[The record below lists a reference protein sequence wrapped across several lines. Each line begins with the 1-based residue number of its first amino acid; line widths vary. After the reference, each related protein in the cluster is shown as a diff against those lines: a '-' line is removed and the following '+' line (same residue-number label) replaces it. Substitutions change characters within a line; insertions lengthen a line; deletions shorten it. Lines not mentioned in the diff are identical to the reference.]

1 MSEDLRRQIVVLL
14 PRLRG
19 FAYSLAGS
27 MDEADDIV
35 QAACERAL
43 ARLDQFQVGTRL
55 DHWMFR
61 IVKTVTIDR
70 ARRRKTRGTVAM
82 EEGGEEVGFDAR
94 VHEQAEARIALASVQ
109 REIARLPEEQRE
121 LLFLVAIEGMSYQ
134 EAAATLDI
142 PIGTVMSR
150 LSRARQRLATAI
162 ETPAGGREARH

>member
-1 MSEDLRRQIVVLL
+1 MIVDLRHQIVVLL

-43 ARLDQFQVGTRL
+43 ARLDQFQPGTRL

-70 ARRRKTRGTVAM
+70 ARRRKIRSTVALDDST
-82 EEGGEEVGFDAR
+82 EEIGFDAR
-94 VHEQAEARIALASVQ
+94 IHEQAEARLALVAVQ
-109 REIARLPEEQRE
+109 REIGRLPEEQRE

-134 EAAATLDI
+134 DAATTLDI
-142 PIGTVMSR
+142 PVGTVMSR
-150 LSRARQRLATAI
+150 LSRARQRLAAAL
-162 ETPAGGREARH
+162 ETPAGSREARH

>member
-1 MSEDLRRQIVVLL
+1 MHEDLRRQIVVLL

-19 FAYSLAGS
+19 FAFSLAGN
-27 MDEADDIV
+27 MDDADDIV

-43 ARLDQFQVGTRL
+43 ARLDQFQPGTRL

-70 ARRRKTRGTVAM
+70 ARRRKIRSTVAM
-82 EEGGEEVGFDAR
+82 DEGGEEVGFDAR

-109 REIARLPEEQRE
+109 REIGRLPDEQRE

-134 EAAATLDI
+134 EAASTLGI

-150 LSRARQRLATAI
+150 LSRARQRLAAAI
-162 ETPAGGREARH
+162 ESPAAGREARH

>member
-1 MSEDLRRQIVVLL
+1 MVVLL

-19 FAYSLAGS
+19 FAYSLAGT
-27 MDEADDIV
+27 MDEADEIV

-43 ARLDQFQVGTRL
+43 ARLDQFQQGTRL

-70 ARRRKTRGTVAM
+70 ARRRKIRSTVALD
-82 EEGGEEVGFDAR
+82 EGAGEIGFDAR
-94 VHEQAEARIALASVQ
+94 IHEQTEARLALESVR
-109 REIARLPEEQRE
+109 REIGRLSAEQRE

-134 EAAATLDI
+134 DAATTLEI

-150 LSRARQRLATAI
+150 LSRARQRLAVAI
-162 ETPAGGREARH
+162 ETPAGGRDARH

>member
-1 MSEDLRRQIVVLL
+1 MVVLL

-43 ARLDQFQVGTRL
+43 ARLHQFQPGTRL

-61 IVKTVTIDR
+61 IVKTVAIDR
-70 ARRRKTRGTVAM
+70 SRRRKIRRTMAL
-82 EEGGEEVGFDAR
+82 EEGAAEVGFDAR
-94 VHEQAEARIALASVQ
+94 THEQTEARLALEAVQ
-109 REIARLPEEQRE
+109 REIGRLPDEQRE
-121 LLFLVAIEGMSYQ
+121 LLFLVAIEGMTYQ
-134 EAAATLDI
+134 DAATTLEI

-150 LSRARQRLATAI
+150 LSRARQRLAAAI
-162 ETPAGGREARH
+162 EAPATGREARH

>member
-1 MSEDLRRQIVVLL
+1 
-14 PRLRG
+14 
-19 FAYSLAGS
+19 

-43 ARLDQFQVGTRL
+43 ARLDQFQPGTRL

-70 ARRRKTRGTVAM
+70 ARRRKLRSAVALD
-82 EEGGEEVGFDAR
+82 EGAEEVGFDAR
-94 VHEQAEARIALASVQ
+94 VHEQAEARLALDAVR
-109 REIARLPEEQRE
+109 REIGRLPEEQRE

-134 EAAATLDI
+134 DAAATLDI

-150 LSRARQRLATAI
+150 LSRARQRLAVAI
-162 ETPAGGREARH
+162 ETPAGGRHARH

>member
-19 FAYSLAGS
+19 FAYSLVGS
-27 MDEADDIV
+27 MDDADDIV

-43 ARLDQFQVGTRL
+43 ARLDQFQPGTRL

-70 ARRRKTRGTVAM
+70 FRRSKARSAVALD
-82 EEGGEEVGFDAR
+82 EGGSEVAFDAR
-94 VHEQAEARIALASVQ
+94 VHEQTAARLALEAVQ
-109 REIARLPEEQRE
+109 REIARLPVEQRE
-121 LLFLVAIEGMSYQ
+121 LLFLVAIDGMSYQ
-134 EAAATLDI
+134 DAAVTLGI

-150 LSRARQRLATAI
+150 LSRARHRLASAVGSPTDV
-162 ETPAGGREARH
+162 REARH